1 MNIWSC
7 RIAQN
12 MIEKI
17 WKILPWSIGQ
27 NFSNFLI
34 HIWGNVAT
42 SYIYSEI
49 FWPLSRPLK
58 NEGSIWPMWK
68 LAHSKVVLNIW
79 IIFYTH
85 PEKSMNYVTLTGH
98 INAITNSLVLKWKC
112 TVRSCR
118 WWNKP
123 TFLKVH
129 FCKEG
134 ISLTFYI
141 FLHFKTD
148 HKRAFNSQ

>member
-1 MNIWSC
+1 MLD
-7 RIAQN
+7 QF
-12 MIEKI
+12 E
-17 WKILPWSIGQ
+17 
-27 NFSNFLI
+27 FYLI
-34 HIWGNVAT
+34 K
-42 SYIYSEI
+42 S
-49 FWPLSRPLK
+49 
-58 NEGSIWPMWK
+58 MWK
-68 LAHSKVVLNIW
+68 LAHPKVVINIW

-85 PEKSMNYVTLTGH
+85 HEKSMNEVTLTGH

-148 HKRAFNSQ
+148 HKRAFNVHNRLKSILKVHSYYIRTSNLLAHGLRTPGEEIAFTAKNPLPLPNF